1 VIYLVR
7 HGETTWNLAGR
18 YQGRMESALS
28 ALGVRQ
34 GFALAD
40 YFFRRLTRGDSIP
53 ARAISSPLLR
63 CTATARFVTAR
74 LGIPLET
81 DERLTEIAHG
91 TWEGRFRDELAQN
104 DRERYRA
111 WREDPA
117 HVAFENGETLGE
129 VRARWRAFAAT
140 ILTETSDLLIVSH
153 DAVIRCALLDA
164 ADRQLDELWRPSVE
178 NAAFARLESDGTKLR
193 VVEECV
199 VTHLTGVRASVAG
212 QAL

>member
-1 VIYLVR
+1 LIYLVR

-18 YQGRMESALS
+18 YQGRLESALS

-63 CTATARFVTAR
+63 CTATAHFVTAR
-74 LGIPLET
+74 LGISLDI

-104 DRERYRA
+104 DRDRYRA

-117 HVAFENGETLGE
+117 HVAFENGETLAE
-129 VRARWRAFAAT
+129 VRARWRAFVAT
-140 ILTETSDLLIVSH
+140 ILAETRDLLIVSH

-164 ADRQLDELWRPSVE
+164 ANRHLDEFWRPSVE
-178 NAAFARLESDGTKLR
+178 NAAFARLESDGAELR

-199 VTHLTGVRASVAG
+199 VTHLTGVRAPIAG